1 MLFRHPCDLIVHSS
15 ALFSSF
21 FNHPFPCRFFFSLF
35 KRNNG
40 SKREGTGNTVRF
52 RRSLRVNRWKSGL
65 LRSRY
70 REPRTASK
78 GISIQRF
85 IFRLYDSSESIRRNS
100 YLIFMRANASQTNPL
115 SGGRDIMAHCSPG
128 KPPFKPLRIRI
139 TKSERIPSWNTAS
152 SVSVLAIVFDRLSE
166 RWTVVAM
173 EGKEVKGREEGF
185 LDP

>member
-15 ALFSSF
+15 ALFSF
-21 FNHPFPCRFFFSLF
+21 FNHPFPCGRFFFSLF

-100 YLIFMRANASQTNPL
+100 YPIFMRANASQTNPL

-128 KPPFKPLRIRI
+128 KPRLNLCVLELQNRRGYRHGIQRHRYRCWPLCSIDCR
-139 TKSERIPSWNTAS
+139 K
-152 SVSVLAIVFDRLSE
+152 DGRLL
-166 RWTVVAM
+166 RW
-173 EGKEVKGREEGF
+173 KGRR
-185 LDP
+185 